1 MSSTLRGLAAAAA
14 LGLAALAGQSALA
27 SPAPT
32 RDGALA
38 AARAGAFPGET
49 YTQYYR
55 RGGGN
60 GAAVAAGV
68 VGGLAAG
75 ALIGGLAAQAAPP
88 PPPVYYAPP
97 PPEPVYVAPPPPRV
111 VVYRSEPVYGRDP
124 AWIDYCARRH
134 HNFDPVS
141 GTYMGADGYRYPCQ

>member
-1 MSSTLRGLAAAAA
+1 MIPTLRGLAAAAVF
-14 LGLAALAGQSALA
+14 GLAALASQTALA
-27 SPAPT
+27 SPASS
-32 RDGALA
+32 RDAAFA

-75 ALIGGLAAQAAPP
+75 AIIGGLAAQAAPP

-97 PPEPVYVAPPPPRV
+97 PPEPVYAPPPPPRV
-111 VVYRSEPVYGRDP
+111 VVYRSEPAYGRDP
-124 AWIDYCARRH
+124 AWVDYCFRRYH
-134 HNFDPVS
+134 DFDPAS
-141 GTYMGADGYRYPCQ
+141 GTYMAADGYRYPCR